1 MGSISAN
8 RSRDERDDD
17 TEGLGLR
24 EHRLDIRE
32 LFRLETDLVGVPRRL
47 GAVLAVFGAAA
58 SLDVEQSAELDL
70 VGRMVQAVDRGL
82 RGIIECVVDVR
93 RSVRARRGVDAA
105 FESANRPDRG
115 CGGGE
120 NGWDGG
126 PGVGNSQRG
135 R

>member
-8 RSRDERDDD
+8 RSRDERHDN

-70 VGRMVQAVDRGL
+70 VGRVVQAVDRGL
-82 RGIIECVVDVR
+82 RGMIERDVR